1 MSQSCYSTLAGTDLN
16 MVLGATSGTSGTT
29 VYTIP
34 RSDAKKICIGL
45 ESYCNSV
52 SGVAIGSHANISKS
66 YATGG
71 VAIGRQSSLTG
82 YEGCGVAIGDYAATS
97 GGVAIGW
104 YAQDN
109 YGSGVAIGINAA
121 NHSANYPSAYQNG
134 PVSIGYA
141 ADSEHAGVAIG
152 AAAGCYEQAVALGAW
167 SAAASGSV
175 AIGYYA
181 RTTTGVTSNEHSI
194 AIGSN
199 AWAENKGIAIG
210 YNASTSGMGERAL
223 SIGYNAGKDAASLDY
238 DVFIG
243 VGNFAI
249 RMSAFDFINTFA
261 CMGGQSGEWSSEQG
275 KYVF

>member
-16 MVLGATSGTSGTT
+16 MVLGATSGTSA
-29 VYTIP
+29 YTIP

-45 ESYCNSV
+45 ESCCNSA
-52 SGVAIGSHANISKS
+52 SGVVIGSHACIDSS
-66 YATGG
+66 YTKGG
-71 VAIGRQSSLTG
+71 VAIGKESSLTG
-82 YEGCGVAIGDYAATS
+82 YYDTNGVAIGNCASTS
-97 GGVAIGW
+97 GGVAIGCD
-104 YAQDN
+104 AHDK
-109 YGSGVAIGINAA
+109 YGSGVAIGQNATT
-121 NHSANYPSAYQNG
+121 NISGNYSSAYENG
-134 PVSIGYA
+134 PVSIGYGA
-141 ADSEHAGVAIG
+141 GSEHAGVAIG
-152 AAAGCYEQAVALGAW
+152 AAAGCNEKSVALGAW
-167 SAAASGSV
+167 SSAASGSV

-181 RTTTGVTSNEHSI
+181 RTKKYGSSNEHSI
-194 AIGSN
+194 AIGSG

-223 SIGYNAGKDAASLDY
+223 SIGYNAGKDAENY

-261 CMGGQSGEWSSEQG
+261 CMGGQSGSWNSEQG